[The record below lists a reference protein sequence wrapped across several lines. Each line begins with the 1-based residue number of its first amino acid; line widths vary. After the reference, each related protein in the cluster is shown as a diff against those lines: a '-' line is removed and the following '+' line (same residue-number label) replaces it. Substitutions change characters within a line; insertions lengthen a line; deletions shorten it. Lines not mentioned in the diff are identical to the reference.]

1 MDCIGVIQNRLRWFD
16 CKRCNDSLDSLKAGS
31 FQITNETDRV
41 LALWISVLFS
51 IQTHK
56 FFSELVSFFMVHLT
70 DLVYERSS

>member
-1 MDCIGVIQNRLRWFD
+1 MIQNRLRWFD

-31 FQITNETDRV
+31 FQITYETDRV

-51 IQTHK
+51 IQTHN

-70 DLVYERSS
+70 DLVYERSF